1 MSNDE
6 NEDDARAGI
15 TLRELEVLQALV
27 HAGTAMSAAR
37 GLGIS
42 QSAVSRRLAQLEDRL
57 GSQLFLRSGGR
68 LVPTVQA
75 LSINEQLKPVFETLA
90 RIASRIDGYATSQ
103 TGTLTIAAPPT
114 IAHRFLPSRIAE
126 FKKRNPDL
134 HIIFEVI
141 ASDALATGIAE
152 GRFDVA
158 LTDSIPS
165 HEGIQTDLLISTQ
178 AICLIPTS
186 HPLAQHAVISP
197 QDLDGKPFVALS
209 RRHASRGV
217 VERVLDRAGVKPRI
231 SIEAS
236 TNVSA
241 ADFVR
246 GGLGLALVNPFP
258 IIHQLGSDI
267 VARPF
272 TPAIHYNTAFVM
284 ASSRAPSAATLAFIE
299 AARASLDRSAYPT
312 PL

>member
-1 MSNDE
+1 MSGGE
-6 NEDDARAGI
+6 IEADAHAGI

-27 HAGTAMSAAR
+27 NAGTAMSAAR
-37 GLGIS
+37 KLGIS
-42 QSAVSRRLAQLEDRL
+42 QSAVSRRLAQLEERL

-90 RIASRIDGYATSQ
+90 RIASRIDNYATSK

-114 IAHRFLPSRIAE
+114 IAHRFLPGRISE

-141 ASDALATGIAE
+141 ASDALVTGIAE

-158 LTDSIPS
+158 LTDSIPP

-178 AICLIPTS
+178 AICLLPVN
-186 HPLAQHAVISP
+186 HPLAKRDTITA
-197 QDLDGKPFVALS
+197 QDLHHQPFVALS

-217 VERVLDRAGVKPRI
+217 VERVLDRLGVEPRI
-231 SIEAS
+231 TIEAS

-258 IIHQLGSDI
+258 IIHQLGPDI
-267 VARPF
+267 VALPF
-272 TPAIHYNTAFVM
+272 SPALNYNTAFVM

-299 AARASLDRSAYPT
+299 EIRASLDRSAYPA
-312 PL
+312 LL